1 MSTDALPSPPSAT
14 ETEPQERTSSV
25 AAELALVRGWLRAT
39 PAWVF
44 ILVLIAAAAL
54 GLRLHGL
61 DWDGGSLYHPDER
74 SIYLRA
80 DCMYRV
86 LTEAPGWDSCQNR
99 DFPEDRPGF
108 PGIGTFLDKDA
119 SPLNPHWFPLGTII
133 IYLLVGIRF
142 VLEPFM
148 DQVRLEDL
156 ASAGRALAAFADT
169 ASIVMLF
176 FLGRRL
182 FGHGAGLLAAALGAF
197 TVFNIQVTHFYRPE
211 SFVVLL
217 ALVAFWWMLNVLERG
232 RLRDHAVLGLVIGMT
247 FAFRGSS
254 LPILAPVALTYA
266 ALLWRQWETGER
278 GWPLLQPLVRPAALA
293 FGAALL
299 TFIVLQP
306 YALIDYRKYVAD
318 LGWEGMVAR
327 TAGLVPYTLQ
337 YVGIPRNGLYE
348 LRQTVLWALGLPLGV
363 VAWGGLAAAVI
374 AGLRRPRIGEWLLI
388 SWVVVLLAGIVPLF
402 EVKFLRYVAPT
413 LLILVLLGSHWLM
426 EAYWQ
431 TDSLRAGCR

>member
-1 MSTDALPSPPSAT
+1 M
-14 ETEPQERTSSV
+14 
-25 AAELALVRGWLRAT
+25 AAELALMRGWLRAT

-44 ILVLIAAAAL
+44 ILLVIGAAAL

-61 DWDGGSLYHPDER
+61 DWDGGSFYHPDER

-99 DFPEDRPGF
+99 DFPQDSPGF
-108 PGIGTFLDKDA
+108 PGIGTFFDKDA

-169 ASIVMLF
+169 ASVLLLF

-182 FGHGAGLLAAALGAF
+182 FGQGAGLLAAALGAF

-232 RLRDHAVLGLVIGMT
+232 RLRDHAVLGFVIGMT

-254 LPILAPVALTYA
+254 PADTRARRAHLRRTPLAAMGD
-266 ALLWRQWETGER
+266 R
-278 GWPLLQPLVRPAALA
+278 
-293 FGAALL
+293 
-299 TFIVLQP
+299 
-306 YALIDYRKYVAD
+306 
-318 LGWEGMVAR
+318 R
-327 TAGLVPYTLQ
+327 T
-337 YVGIPRNGLYE
+337 
-348 LRQTVLWALGLPLGV
+348 
-363 VAWGGLAAAVI
+363 GLAAPTAVGTPRC
-374 AGLRRPRIGEWLLI
+374 ARVRRRPPHLHRAAAVRAYRLPEVCGGPRLGRDGRAHRRARALHAPVRGHPAQRAIRTAADGALGPGSPAGRRCVGEDWRR
-388 SWVVVLLAGIVPLF
+388 P
-402 EVKFLRYVAPT
+402 
-413 LLILVLLGSHWLM
+413 
-426 EAYWQ
+426 
-431 TDSLRAGCR
+431 